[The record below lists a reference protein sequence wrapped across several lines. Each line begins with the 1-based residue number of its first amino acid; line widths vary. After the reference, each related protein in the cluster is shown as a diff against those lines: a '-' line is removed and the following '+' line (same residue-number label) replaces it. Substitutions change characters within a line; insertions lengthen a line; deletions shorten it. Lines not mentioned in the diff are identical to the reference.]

1 MVYCKDFEFLFNSGD
16 MPVWQQSMICC
27 ETGRFCMQA
36 IQTQYTNTY
45 CRTSPPSGI
54 RKCNFVYLYVL
65 FLAGLRDPPE
75 ICSANL
81 QSWNDVA

>member
-1 MVYCKDFEFLFNSGD
+1 
-16 MPVWQQSMICC
+16 
-27 ETGRFCMQA
+27 MQA

-81 QSWNDVA
+81 QSWNDVV